1 VDAHF
6 EAVQIFDADG
16 TLLLD
21 FGAEGRGPGGFWLPA
36 GIFIDRRNRIWI
48 ADTYNKRVQV
58 FDYIPEGKPVRK
70 ALIRLIVLAIAGAA
84 PSGASGQTGS
94 ILSSPHNLSASGPG
108 AIRASSEQEICIF
121 CHTPHNASPI
131 QPVWNRNMPVS
142 AYTVYSSNSL
152 EASPGQPT
160 GSSKLCL
167 SCHDGSI
174 AVGSVL
180 SREQPIAMAG
190 GVTTVP
196 PGASNLGTDLSDDH
210 PISFIY
216 DQNLVG
222 RDPKIKPPSMLPQK
236 VKLDAR
242 GEMQCTSCHDAHDNS
257 NGKFLVM
264 NNAQSQ
270 LCNACHQLG
279 QTTIAAHTD
288 CESCHQQHSAPS
300 GAHLLKGMTATDT
313 CATCHG
319 GQTGPNQGANVVAD
333 LNKLSRHGNPNPTPA
348 PVIRLRVAEK
358 DRTAVNCGDC
368 HESHTMQSGTA
379 SAPQISPKLGQVTG
393 VSASGA
399 QVVKAQFTYEVC
411 YKCHADQNV
420 MQQRISRL
428 IAQPNVRL
436 QFAPSAVSAHPVT
449 VSGKSADV
457 PSLRPGLT
465 TSTTIS
471 CTDCHASETGKA
483 SGGNGP
489 GRTARVKRYAPVDR
503 GVRDDRRHVRERFR
517 VCSVL
522 PLPRAHKHP
531 DGSVVRRPSKPRGE
545 PAPRPCSVCHDGH
558 GISSAQ
564 GTMMNNANLINFDIS
579 VVQPDPVTNRL
590 EYRTMGP
597 RMGECFL
604 SCHGVPHSPKAYPV
618 DVKAIPDVNKVKT
631 PQQAV
636 PQQPAETMQ
645 PLKRTR
651 PTGNQTP
658 RGLR

>member
-1 VDAHF
+1 
-6 EAVQIFDADG
+6 
-16 TLLLD
+16 
-21 FGAEGRGPGGFWLPA
+21 
-36 GIFIDRRNRIWI
+36 
-48 ADTYNKRVQV
+48 
-58 FDYIPEGKPVRK
+58 VRK
-70 ALIRLIVLAIAGAA
+70 ALIGLIVLAIAGAA

-300 GAHLLKGMTATDT
+300 GAHLLKGVTATDT

-420 MQQRISRL
+420 TQQRISRL

-489 GRTARVKRYAPVDR
+489 DGPHGSNVMPLLIAGYETTDGTSESASAYALCYRCHERTSILTDQSFV
-503 GVRDDRRHVRERFR
+503 GHQNHVVNQRT
-517 VCSVL
+517 
-522 PLPRAHKHP
+522 
-531 DGSVVRRPSKPRGE
+531 
-545 PAPRPCSVCHDGH
+545 PCSVCHDGH

-564 GTMMNNANLINFDIS
+564 GTTMNNANLINFDIS

-636 PQQPAETMQ
+636 PQQPAQSIQ

-651 PTGNQTP
+651 PNGNQTP